1 MLLANRLSL
10 INNAALRSQSSLER
24 RVGRLQAVWGGWL
37 FLDAGATNW
46 RERRALRGL
55 IITGE

>member
-37 FLDAGATNW
+37 FLTPARRIGAS
-46 RERRALRGL
+46 AAPCAD
-55 IITGE
+55 